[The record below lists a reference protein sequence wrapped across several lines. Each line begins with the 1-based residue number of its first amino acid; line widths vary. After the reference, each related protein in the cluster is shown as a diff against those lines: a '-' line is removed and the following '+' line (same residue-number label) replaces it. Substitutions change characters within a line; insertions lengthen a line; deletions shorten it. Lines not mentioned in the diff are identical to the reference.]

1 MGWGDHWRWP
11 ESTLTWGAGLSGA
24 LVLMESEPMLPGVA
38 GTATVQGGFYTTLD
52 WSLGPRFLVQGTW
65 TKVPGN
71 GEGYLGQGAGLLTMG
86 FQVPLDKQWTYEDA
100 LTEEFLT
107 WATMEVGFQTGLVW
121 KP

>member
-1 MGWGDHWRWP
+1 MGWGDRWRWP
-11 ESTLTWGAGLSGA
+11 EARLIWGAGLSGA
-24 LVLMESEPMLPGVA
+24 LVLMDSEPTIPGVT
-38 GTATVQGGFYTTLD
+38 GTTTVQGGFYTTLD
-52 WSLGPRFLVQGTW
+52 WSLGLRFLVQGTW

-86 FQVPLDKQWTYEDA
+86 FQVPLDKHWTYEDA